1 MVLAQVAQK
10 LLVVYKNTSLAHQVA
25 AWLLEKLTG
34 KKYAQILI
42 EQDLILTSEQKDLL
56 VSWLDQIILQHKP
69 YQYILG
75 NVPFLNLDILVEPP
89 VLIPRLET
97 EHWVDLLIKNLNDFK
112 KHDLKVLELCSGSGC
127 IGLALAKKFP
137 EFQVVAVDLTRQA
150 CDLINKNKMHN
161 LINNLQVIQG
171 DLYTNLVGQ
180 KFDLI
185 VSNPPYVPENNYQGL
200 DLSVQLWEDRLALVS
215 PGFDLA
221 IITRIIE
228 AAPNY
233 LQHKYIGLPQLWL
246 EIDETQ
252 GVQVSK
258 LMQAKFEQVVLLPDQ
273 FGRQR
278 IVVGR

>member
-1 MVLAQVAQK
+1 LVLAQVAQK